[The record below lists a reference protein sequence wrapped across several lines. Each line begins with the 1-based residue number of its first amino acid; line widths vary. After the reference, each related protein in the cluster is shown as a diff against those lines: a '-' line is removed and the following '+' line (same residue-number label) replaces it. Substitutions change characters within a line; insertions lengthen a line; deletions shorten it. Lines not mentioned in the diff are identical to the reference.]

1 MTAFGTT
8 ISKRRG
14 MLHGAQLLCGS
25 FLVFMLAVPG
35 MAAAAGDIRLVEAA
49 KNRDKP
55 ALKTLLQQ
63 HVDVNA
69 VQPDG
74 ATALAW
80 AAHWDDLESAELLI
94 RAGANVNIA
103 NEYGVAPLTL
113 ACTNGSAAMVEKLL
127 LAGANS
133 NVALP
138 TGETALMTCSR
149 TGNVDAVKAL
159 LSHGADVNAA
169 EPRRG
174 QNALMWALE
183 QRHTDVAQAL
193 IDHAADV
200 NARSE
205 GGFTPLLFASRQGD
219 LEAVRILLAA
229 GAHVNDVTPSHT
241 NTRDQYD
248 KGAPVGGMTPLLMAA
263 ASGHEALA
271 IFLLDH
277 GADPNVADDS
287 GVTALHYALLRGM
300 SLLGGAYTHIAVNS
314 YILRPHMMELVKAL
328 LAYGANVNA
337 RIAKEPPRPPFAT
350 TPRIG
355 TAGATPLLLAVET
368 LDVDL
373 MRLLLAH
380 GADPFVPTKTN
391 VTSLMLASGLGNRD
405 MNHTPEE
412 KQRGLEAAKLLVN
425 LGLDV
430 NAAGE
435 HGYTALHG
443 AAFNGEDEIVQ
454 FLVEKGANIEAMD
467 DYGETALSIAEDVV
481 TVGSTDF
488 TKRPQGPQPTTAKL
502 LLKLGAIP
510 VDLSGV
516 KRLDIV
522 KDAATVKPAK

>member
-1 MTAFGTT
+1 
-8 ISKRRG
+8 
-14 MLHGAQLLCGS
+14 MLLLS
-25 FLVFMLAVPG
+25 LPVLAV
-35 MAAAAGDIRLVEAA
+35 AGDVRLVEAA
-49 KNRDKP
+49 KNHDKA
-55 ALKTLLQQ
+55 ALKNLLQQ

-94 RAGANVNIA
+94 RAGANANIA
-103 NEYGVAPLTL
+103 DEYGVAPLTL
-113 ACTNGSAAMVEKLL
+113 ACTNGSASMVEKLL
-127 LAGANS
+127 LARANP
-133 NVALP
+133 NVTLP
-138 TGETALMTCSR
+138 TGETALMTCAR

-159 LSHGADVNAA
+159 LDHGADVNGA

-174 QNALMWALE
+174 QTALMWALE
-183 QRHTDVAQAL
+183 QKHADVSQAL
-193 IDHAADV
+193 VARGADV

-205 GGFTPLLFASRQGD
+205 AGFTPLLFASRQGD

-229 GAHVNDVTPSHT
+229 GARVNEPTPAR
-241 NTRDQYD
+241 NGGRALYD
-248 KGAPVGGMTPLLMAA
+248 KGTTPGAMTPLLMAA
-263 ASGHEALA
+263 ASGHEALS
-271 IFLLDH
+271 IYLLDH
-277 GADPNVADDS
+277 GADPNAADDA
-287 GVTALHYALLRGM
+287 GVTTLHYALLRGI
-300 SLLGGAYTHIAVNS
+300 SLFGGAYTHIAVNS

-328 LAYGANVNA
+328 LAHGANVNA

-350 TPRIG
+350 TPRIS
-355 TAGATPLLLAVET
+355 TAGATPFLLAVET

-373 MRLLLAH
+373 MRFLLAH
-380 GADPFVPTKTN
+380 GADPLIPTKAN
-391 VTSLMLASGLGNRD
+391 VTALMLASGLGNRD
-405 MNHTPEE
+405 QNHTPEE
-412 KQRGLEAAKLLVN
+412 KKSGLEAAKLLVE
-425 LGLDV
+425 LGADV

-435 HGYTALHG
+435 YGYTALHG

-467 DYGETALSIAEDVV
+467 KFGETPLSIAEDVV
-481 TVGSTDF
+481 TVGSVDF

-522 KDAATVKPAK
+522 KDAATVKSAK